1 MDVAI
6 LTISA
11 IVGLLGLA
19 GLITSLLNASPGQT
33 KIIRLL
39 AWPGIKPSD
48 RVALPLSATLF
59 LVGVAFFLIAS
70 PSAPIWLLALIVI
83 AAFVSGVMLGFRR
96 TEA

>member
-6 LTISA
+6 LTVSA

-19 GLITSLLNASPGQT
+19 GLITSLLSASPGKT

-39 AWPGIKPSD
+39 AWPGIKSSD
-48 RVALPLSATLF
+48 RVALPLSATMF
-59 LVGVAFFLIAS
+59 LVGVALFLIAAR
-70 PSAPIWLLALIVI
+70 SAPIWLLALIVM
-83 AAFVSGVMLGFRR
+83 AGFVSAVMLGLRR

>member
-39 AWPGIKPSD
+39 AWPGIKASD

-59 LVGVAFFLIAS
+59 LVGAGLFLSAS
-70 PSAPIWLLALIVI
+70 RSAPFWLLALIV
-83 AAFVSGVMLGFRR
+83 AAGFASAVMLGLRR